1 MIIVLKPG
9 ISEEGRSAVLK
20 EIRKLGY
27 KPHVMRGVA
36 RTVIGAIGD
45 ERTHQT
51 LETLDHAWP
60 QVESVMP
67 VQKRYKLVSREA
79 HPAEFHRSRVRG
91 HGHRRQEVP
100 GHGRAVLGGEREAAA
115 DHRRGGGKAAGA
127 TILRGGAFK
136 PRTSPYEFQGLG
148 EKGLKLLAKARKE
161 TGLAVITELL
171 SEHHAEL
178 VAEYA
183 DIIQIGARNAQNF
196 QLLIAAAKTGKPV
209 LLKRGLSMK
218 IEEWLLA
225 GEYVLANENPNL
237 MFCERGIR
245 TFETYTRN
253 TLDLST
259 IPIIKKESHCPIVI
273 DPSQG
278 AGRADLVTAHV
289 QGRGGHGRRR
299 AAHRGASQ
307 SRRGLER
314 WRAAGDAGRVRAT
327 DGGAETLHRG
337 GGTGIRRGRK
347 HRMPWCVSSGDCAG
361 ARTEGVTLALA
372 FGLATSGSTT
382 ARSRPRRPPSIREPS
397 TTSS

>member
-9 ISEEGRSAVLK
+9 ITKKQERSVIQ

-27 KPHVMRGVA
+27 RPHIMRGVS

-45 ERTHQT
+45 ELTHQS
-51 LETLDHAWP
+51 LETLAMLLP
-60 QVESVMP
+60 QIVESVTP

-79 HPAEFHRSRVRG
+79 HPENSTVQVRENFVGGKKFHVMAGPCSVESEKQLMKTAE
-91 HGHRRQEVP
+91 
-100 GHGRAVLGGEREAAA
+100 AV
-115 DHRRGGGKAAGA
+115 KAAGA
-127 TILRGGAFK
+127 TMLRGGAFK

-161 TGLAVITELL
+161 TGLGIITELL
-171 SEHHAEL
+171 SENHAKM

-183 DIIQIGARNAQNF
+183 DILQIGARNSQNF
-196 QLLIAAAKTGKPV
+196 QLLIAAAKTGKPI

-218 IEEWLLA
+218 VEEWLLA
-225 GEYVLANENPNL
+225 GEYVLAHGNCSL

-278 AGRADLVTAHV
+278 AGRADLVIAMCKGAVAMGADALLIEVHPNPSEAWSDGSQQV
-289 QGRGGHGRRR
+289 SLEVFAQLMAELRPLIQAIGRN
-299 AAHRGASQ
+299 
-307 SRRGLER
+307 
-314 WRAAGDAGRVRAT
+314 
-327 DGGAETLHRG
+327 
-337 GGTGIRRGRK
+337 
-347 HRMPWCVSSGDCAG
+347 
-361 ARTEGVTLALA
+361 
-372 FGLATSGSTT
+372 
-382 ARSRPRRPPSIREPS
+382 
-397 TTSS
+397 